1 MWNPIKNL
9 NSTTKFFSLE
19 KNVGKLSLLE
29 MFKALLKCLLNI
41 HAVINNSLGAT
52 QDMLNGMVTLMT
64 NSHEPF
70 DPAFYER
77 LVNCLNKIEEPRLL
91 KAVDAQWQG
100 FLDYSNTHGT
110 ESGPWPTCNDETMV
124 INLNK
129 VESLYL
135 YYLFIF
141 S

>member
-1 MWNPIKNL
+1 MNL
-9 NSTTKFFSLE
+9 KVTSIFLLTKF
-19 KNVGKLSLLE
+19 SLLG
-29 MFKALLKCLLNI
+29 FF
-41 HAVINNSLGAT
+41 LGAT

-110 ESGPWPTCNDETMV
+110 ESDPWPTCNDPSMV
-124 INLNK
+124 I
-129 VESLYL
+129 
-135 YYLFIF
+135 
-141 S
+141 